1 MQIIGQEANLALIDK
16 WKEMPP
22 FVIIQGDEHTG
33 KTYLTLYLCRKYGL
47 RYKKISNRVD
57 DVRSLIN
64 VMQPF
69 SNTLYHFDNF
79 HTASINAKNALLKVT
94 EEPVPGNYIVITGGP
109 QLKTLESRAR
119 RILMAPYSNTEIKQV
134 MQPYFPEEDIQDALI
149 ECGINTPAKVIY
161 YKSYEPIVNL
171 VEYAKEIAERISGI
185 TPDIAIWITTRF
197 ENRYEE
203 IDACLLFL
211 TMLINILENKIKNKR
226 YYSYSRI
233 LTILLNGK
241 KELIRQPTLKR
252 KMLLYKI
259 FYEIY
264 QADRGN

>member
-79 HTASINAKNALLKVT
+79 HTASINAKNA
-94 EEPVPGNYIVITGGP
+94 
-109 QLKTLESRAR
+109 S
-119 RILMAPYSNTEIKQV
+119 
-134 MQPYFPEEDIQDALI
+134 
-149 ECGINTPAKVIY
+149 
-161 YKSYEPIVNL
+161 VN
-171 VEYAKEIAERISGI
+171 IA
-185 TPDIAIWITTRF
+185 
-197 ENRYEE
+197 
-203 IDACLLFL
+203 
-211 TMLINILENKIKNKR
+211 
-226 YYSYSRI
+226 
-233 LTILLNGK
+233 
-241 KELIRQPTLKR
+241 
-252 KMLLYKI
+252 
-259 FYEIY
+259 
-264 QADRGN
+264 